1 MKKKLINLTIRFGGI
16 IACCAFAFV
25 TLSAN
30 SACTAPFYE
39 PKAPK
44 ALQDFKNKR

>member
-1 MKKKLINLTIRFGGI
+1 MKKTVFNLVVKFGSA

-25 TLSAN
+25 VLSAN
-30 SACTAPFYE
+30 TSCTMPFYE

-44 ALQDFKNKR
+44 ELTNVA